1 MSRGYAFVV
10 YDSKTPML
18 FAAVEHGPPLSLH
31 SPFISLT
38 ILLLVVLTLPPL
50 FERLKL
56 PGLVGLLFAGVVLG
70 SSGLAILDSETETM
84 KLLADIGK
92 IYLMFVIGLEIDLAE
107 FRKTRN
113 RSIGFGLSI
122 FFASLII
129 GILVGLGLGFG
140 WNTALLIG
148 VIFAPHTLLG
158 YPIVNRLGVLGNQ
171 AVTVTIGATIFTDIL
186 ALLLLTIT
194 VSIHAGEFSLF
205 NLVAQVLALAIY
217 AALVLFGLRWAGKFY
232 FRRTGDDQGNQ
243 FIFVI
248 LAVFLAAAG
257 AQLINVE
264 AILGAFLAG
273 LAVNDVLGDGPV
285 KEKVEFVGSVLFIPF
300 FFVNVGLLVDLPLF
314 IESLTSSL
322 GITLAILIGVI
333 LGKFVGTAIAKL
345 KYRYTWNEALS
356 MWSLCL
362 PKVAATLAAAIVGRE
377 VGLINDAVFNGVI
390 VLMLVT
396 AIAGPIATKL
406 FASQLA
412 VPASPTLLNDPD
424 PEESLSPQTQWEER
438 NGHNGHRSN
447 AAEAVGNPFTIV
459 VPIFNSQA
467 DKYLVE
473 TAVLLAHH
481 EMGQIV
487 PLAIARSYAHM
498 DDPILI
504 DDLKHRQAMVQ
515 DASDISQTL
524 SVKATPVVRIADDE
538 AVGIS
543 HTAREQN
550 ANLVVMGWHED
561 TTGIRARLFG
571 NTLESVFWS
580 SHCPVAV
587 MRLHNEPEDI
597 NRILVPVRDLMPK
610 TIRTVRFA
618 HLFADAHHASVTLIH
633 VCDRRTPTSQMDK
646 FKQDLEAIVAHDRLN
661 RVDWIKTVAHES
673 VSQTLL
679 RVAANFDLMILRSMR
694 RRTAGGL
701 MVSDVTT
708 KLIREVPC
716 SIVLF
721 GEPHS

>member
-1 MSRGYAFVV
+1 
-10 YDSKTPML
+10 ML
-18 FAAVEHGPPLSLH
+18 LAAVEHGPPLSLH

-56 PGLVGLLFAGVVLG
+56 PGLVGLLFAGLVLG
-70 SSGLAILDSETETM
+70 GSGLDILDIESETM

-92 IYLMFVIGLEIDLAE
+92 IYLMFVIGLEIDLTK
-107 FRKTRN
+107 FRKTRH

-122 FFASLII
+122 FFASLIT
-129 GILVGLGLGFG
+129 GILVGRGLGFD

-158 YPIVNRLGVLGNQ
+158 YPVVNRLGVMGNE
-171 AVTVTIGATIFTDIL
+171 AITVTIGATIFTDIL
-186 ALLLLTIT
+186 ALLLLAIV
-194 VSIHAGEFSLF
+194 VSIHAGAFSLF
-205 NLVAQVLALAIY
+205 NLVAQILALAIY
-217 AALVLFGLRWAGKFY
+217 AATVLFGLDWAGKLY

-273 LAVNDVLGDGPV
+273 LAVNDVLGEGPV

-300 FFVNVGLLVDLPLF
+300 FFVHVGLLVDLPLF
-314 IESLTSSL
+314 VQSLTSSL
-322 GITLAILIGVI
+322 GITLAIVVGVV
-333 LGKFVGTAIAKL
+333 LSKFGGAAAAKL
-345 KYRYTWNEALS
+345 MYRYTWHETLS

-377 VGLINDAVFNGVI
+377 VGLINEAVFNGAI
-390 VLMLVT
+390 VLMLLT
-396 AIAGPIATKL
+396 AIAGPIATRQ

-412 VPASPTLLNDPD
+412 VSAASDFLANGADENPLDAQD
-424 PEESLSPQTQWEER
+424 DWEDR
-438 NGHNGHRSN
+438 NGHNGHRTS
-447 AAEAVGNPFTIV
+447 AETSVAHPFTIV
-459 VPIFNSQA
+459 VPIFNPQV
-467 DKYLVE
+467 DQHLIE

-504 DDLKHRQAMVQ
+504 DDLKKRQLIVQ
-515 DASDISQTL
+515 EASDISQTL

-538 AVGIS
+538 ATGIS

-550 ANLVVMGWHED
+550 ANLVVMGWNED
-561 TTGIRARLFG
+561 ATGLRARLFG

-587 MRLHNEPEDI
+587 MRLYNDPEDI

-610 TIRTVRFA
+610 TIHAVRFA

-633 VCDRRTPTSQMDK
+633 VCARRTPSSQMAK
-646 FKQDLEAIVAHDRLN
+646 FKQDLEAVVVHDRLQ
-661 RVDWIKTVAHES
+661 RVDRIKTVAHDS
-673 VSQTLL
+673 VPQTLL
-679 RVAANFDLMILRSMR
+679 RIAASFDLVILRSMR

-708 KLIREVPC
+708 KLIRELPC
-716 SIVLF
+716 SLVLF

>member
-1 MSRGYAFVV
+1 
-10 YDSKTPML
+10 ML
-18 FAAVEHGPPLSLH
+18 LAAVEHGPPLSLH

-50 FERLKL
+50 FERIKL

-70 SSGLAILDSETETM
+70 GSGLALLDIETETM

-92 IYLMFVIGLEIDLAE
+92 IYLMFVIGLEIDLAK

-113 RSIGFGLSI
+113 RSLGFGLAI
-122 FFASLII
+122 FLVSLATGLI
-129 GILVGLGLGFG
+129 VGRLLGFG
-140 WNTALLIG
+140 WNTAFLIG

-158 YPIVNRLGVLGNQ
+158 YPVVNRLGVMGNE
-171 AVTVTIGATIFTDIL
+171 AITVTIGATIFTDIL
-186 ALLLLTIT
+186 ALLLLTIA
-194 VSIHAGEFSLF
+194 VSIHAGDFSLF

-217 AALVLFGLRWAGKFY
+217 AATVLFGLDWAGKVY

-264 AILGAFLAG
+264 PILGAFLAG
-273 LAVNDVLGDGPV
+273 LAVNDVLGNSPV

-300 FFVNVGLLVDLPLF
+300 FFVHVGLLVDLPLF
-314 IESLTSSL
+314 VESLTSSL
-322 GITLAILIGVI
+322 GITLAIVIGVV
-333 LGKFVGTAIAKL
+333 LSKFAGAYVARFMHPYSWDET
-345 KYRYTWNEALS
+345 LS

-362 PKVAATLAAAIVGRE
+362 PKVAATLAAALVGRE
-377 VGLINDAVFNGVI
+377 VGLINEAVFNGVI
-390 VLMLVT
+390 VLMLLT
-396 AIAGPIATKL
+396 AIAGPIATRQ

-412 VPASPTLLNDPD
+412 VSAPPDLLEDESEEDASAMIKRWQ
-424 PEESLSPQTQWEER
+424 ES
-438 NGHNGHRSN
+438 NGQNGHRAS
-447 AAEAVGNPFTIV
+447 AEKAVNNRFTIV
-459 VPIFNSQA
+459 VPVFNPQI
-467 DKYLVE
+467 DQHLIE

-481 EMGQIV
+481 ERGQIV

-504 DDLKHRQAMVQ
+504 DDLAKRQLMVQ
-515 DASDISQTL
+515 EASDISQTL

-538 AVGIS
+538 ATGIS

-550 ANLVVMGWHED
+550 ANLVVMGWNED
-561 TTGIRARLFG
+561 ATGIRARLFG

-587 MRLHNEPEDI
+587 MRLYNDPEDI
-597 NRILVPVRDLMPK
+597 NRILVPVRDFMPK
-610 TIRTVRFA
+610 TIHAVRFA
-618 HLFADAHHASVTLIH
+618 HLFADPHHASVTLIH
-633 VCDRRTPTSQMDK
+633 VCARRTPPSQMHK
-646 FKQDLEAIVAHDRLN
+646 FKQDLEAIVAHDRLK
-661 RVDWIKTVAHES
+661 RVDRIKTIAHDS
-673 VSQTLL
+673 VSQALL
-679 RVAANFDLMILRSMR
+679 RVASGFDLVILRSMR

-708 KLIREVPC
+708 KLIRELPC
-716 SIVLF
+716 SLVLF

>member
-1 MSRGYAFVV
+1 
-10 YDSKTPML
+10 ML
-18 FAAVEHGPPLSLH
+18 LAVVEHSPPLSLH
-31 SPFISLT
+31 SPFVSLT

-50 FERLKL
+50 FERIKL

-70 SSGLAILDSETETM
+70 GSGLAILDIETETM

-92 IYLMFVIGLEIDLAE
+92 IYLMFVIGLEIDLAK

-113 RSIGFGLSI
+113 RSLGFGLSI
-122 FFASLII
+122 FLTSLII
-129 GILVGLGLGFG
+129 GLCVGRLLGFG
-140 WNTALLIG
+140 WNTSFLIG
-148 VIFAPHTLLG
+148 IIFAPHTLLG
-158 YPIVNRLGVLGNQ
+158 YPVVNRLGVMGNE
-171 AVTVTIGATIFTDIL
+171 AITITIGATIFTDIL
-186 ALLLLTIT
+186 ALLLLTIAIS
-194 VSIHAGEFSLF
+194 VHAGEFSLF

-217 AALVLFGLRWAGKFY
+217 AATVLFGIDWAGKLY
-232 FRRTGDDQGNQ
+232 FRRTGDDQGTQ

-273 LAVNDVLGDGPV
+273 LAVNDVLGNSPV

-300 FFVNVGLLVDLPLF
+300 FFVHVGLLVDLPLF

-322 GITLAILIGVI
+322 GITLAIVVGVVFS
-333 LGKFVGTAIAKL
+333 KFAGAYVAKL
-345 KYRYTWNEALS
+345 MHPYTWNETLA

-362 PKVAATLAAAIVGRE
+362 PKVAATLAAALVGRE
-377 VGLINDAVFNGVI
+377 VGLIDESVFNGVI
-390 VLMLVT
+390 VLMLLT
-396 AIAGPIATKL
+396 AIAGPIATKQ

-412 VPASPTLLNDPD
+412 VAAPPDLLDGEVD
-424 PEESLSPQTQWEER
+424 DDLAAIKKWREH
-438 NGHNGHRSN
+438 NGNNGNGHRAN
-447 AAEAVGNPFTIV
+447 AEKAVNDRFTIV
-459 VPIFNSQA
+459 VPVFNPQT
-467 DKYLVE
+467 DQHLIE

-481 EMGQIV
+481 ERGQIV
-487 PLAIARSYAHM
+487 PLAIARSYVHM

-504 DDLKHRQAMVQ
+504 DDLKKRQLMVQ
-515 DASDISQTL
+515 EASDISQTL
-524 SVKATPVVRIADDE
+524 SVKSKPVVRIADDE
-538 AVGIS
+538 ATGIS

-550 ANLVVMGWHED
+550 ANLVVMGWNED
-561 TTGIRARLFG
+561 ATGLRARLFG

-587 MRLHNEPEDI
+587 MKLYNDPEDI

-610 TIRTVRFA
+610 TIHTVRFA

-633 VCDRRTPTSQMDK
+633 VCGRRTPSEQITK
-646 FKQDLEAIVAHDRLN
+646 FKKDLESVVVHDRLK
-661 RVDWIKTVAHES
+661 RVDRIKTIAHDSVAHA
-673 VSQTLL
+673 LL
-679 RVAANFDLMILRSMR
+679 RIASSFDMVILRSMR

-708 KLIREVPC
+708 KLIRELPC

>member
-1 MSRGYAFVV
+1 MF
-10 YDSKTPML
+10 L
-18 FAAVEHGPPLSLH
+18 AAVEHGPSLSLH
-31 SPFISLT
+31 SPFVSLT

-50 FERLKL
+50 FERIKL

-70 SSGLAILDSETETM
+70 ASGLDILDVETETM

-92 IYLMFVIGLEIDLAE
+92 IYLMFVIGLEIDLAK
-107 FRKTRN
+107 FHNTRH
-113 RSIGFGLSI
+113 RSLRFGLSI
-122 FFASLII
+122 FLASLITGIVVGRLLGFSWNTSFLI
-129 GILVGLGLGFG
+129 GI
-140 WNTALLIG
+140 
-148 VIFAPHTLLG
+148 IFAPHTLLG
-158 YPIVNRLGVLGNQ
+158 YPVVNRLGVMGNE
-171 AVTVTIGATIFTDIL
+171 AITVTIGATIFTDIL
-186 ALLLLTIT
+186 ALLLLAIA

-205 NLVAQVLALAIY
+205 NLIAQILALAIY
-217 AALVLFGLRWAGKFY
+217 AATVLFGLRWAGRLF

-273 LAVNDVLGDGPV
+273 LAVNDVLGNSPV

-300 FFVNVGLLVDLPLF
+300 FFVHVGLLVDLPLF
-314 IESLTSSL
+314 VESLTTSL
-322 GITLAILIGVI
+322 GITVAIVGGVV
-333 LGKFVGTAIAKL
+333 LSKFAGAYMARLTHP
-345 KYRYTWNEALS
+345 YTWNETLS

-362 PKVAATLAAAIVGRE
+362 PKVAATLAAALVGHE
-377 VGLINDAVFNGVI
+377 VGLINEAVFNGVI
-390 VLMLVT
+390 VLMLLT
-396 AIAGPIATKL
+396 AIAGPIATKQ

-412 VPASPTLLNDPD
+412 VEVPPNLLNEGLGTDD
-424 PEESLSPQTQWEER
+424 LDIIKQWKER
-438 NGHNGHRSN
+438 NGHNGNGHSAQAEETLTHR
-447 AAEAVGNPFTIV
+447 FTIV
-459 VPIFNSQA
+459 VPILNPQT
-467 DKYLVE
+467 DRHLIE

-481 EMGQIV
+481 ERGQIV
-487 PLAIARSYAHM
+487 PLAIVRSHAHM

-504 DDLKHRQAMVQ
+504 DDLKKRQLMVRE
-515 DASDISQTL
+515 ASDISQTL
-524 SVKATPVVRIADDE
+524 NVKSKPVVRIADDE
-538 AVGIS
+538 ATGIS

-550 ANLVVMGWHED
+550 ANLVVMGWKED
-561 TTGIRARLFG
+561 ATGLRARIFG

-587 MRLHNEPEDI
+587 MRLYNDPEDI

-610 TIRTVRFA
+610 NIHIVRFA

-633 VCDRRTPTSQMDK
+633 VCDRRTPTTQITK
-646 FKQDLEAIVAHDRLN
+646 FRNDLEAVVAHDRLE
-661 RVDWIKTVAHES
+661 RVERIKTIAHDS

-679 RVAANFDLMILRSMR
+679 RLASSFDLVILRSMR

-708 KLIREVPC
+708 KLIRELPC
-716 SIVLF
+716 SLVLF